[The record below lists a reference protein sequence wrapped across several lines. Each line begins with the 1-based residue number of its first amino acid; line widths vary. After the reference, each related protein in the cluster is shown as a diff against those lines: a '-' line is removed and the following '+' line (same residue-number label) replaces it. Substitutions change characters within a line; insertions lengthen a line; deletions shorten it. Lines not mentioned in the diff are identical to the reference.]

1 MELILI
7 DAQKLKVML
16 DADDMAS
23 LSIADIETKN
33 PRETL
38 APILSEA
45 RLRCGFDTSHSR
57 LFVQMYP
64 CRKGGC
70 ELYVTKLA
78 ARDRVTPTACRTGT
92 ERSVAEYRKFE
103 PERRYATGHVIYA
116 FREMGHLL
124 STCACLLSSGYGGF
138 SMAWQDPAGGFYLSL
153 DRETFFAGEHFGT
166 LCPSSMYYYIREHC
180 RLISPEAVPVLGE
193 LA

>member
-16 DADDMAS
+16 DADDMVS

-78 ARDRVTPTACRTGT
+78 ARDRVNPTACRTGT
-92 ERSVAEYRKFE
+92 ERSVSEYRKFE

-124 STCACLLSSGYGGF
+124 STCACLLTSGYGGF
-138 SMAWQDPAGGFYLSL
+138 SMAWQDPSGGFYLSL